1 MAAKKIT
8 GKFDSIEAVLRDI
21 AGGKMVVVVDDADR
35 ENEGD
40 LIMAAEKTTAKAVN
54 FMARFGRGLI
64 CVPTA
69 PERLQQLGIERMVL
83 NNREGH
89 RTDFQISVDAAQG
102 ITTGISAADRARTI
116 KTLANPTSIAADL
129 VQPGHV
135 FPLRAKTGGV
145 LQRAGHT
152 EAAVDLARLA
162 GCRPMGVICE
172 VMNDDGTMARLPELR
187 RFAKKHKLRLCSIE
201 QLIEFRRKREKLVA
215 CEEIVHMPTDFGEF
229 DLHLYLST
237 IDGQHHLAL
246 VKGSMSARRRTLVRV
261 HSECLTGD
269 VFGSRRCDCGPQL
282 QQAMKQVSAA
292 GHGVILYM
300 RQEGRGIGLA
310 PKIKAYK
317 LQQKGYDTVEANEKL
332 GFPMDLREYGIGA
345 QILADLGIKKIR
357 LLTNNPKKI
366 VGLEGYGLEVVERVP
381 ILVKPNKHNKN
392 YLKTKREKLGHL
404 L

>member
-1 MAAKKIT
+1 MAVKKIT
-8 GKFDSIEAVLRDI
+8 GKFDSIDAVLRDI
-21 AGGKMVVVVDDADR
+21 AHGKMVVVVDDADR

-69 PERLQQLGIERMVL
+69 QERLMQLGIERMVL
-83 NNREGH
+83 NNRETH
-89 RTDFQISVDAAQG
+89 RTDFQISVDAASG
-102 ITTGISAADRARTI
+102 ITTGISAADRAKTI
-116 KTLANPTSIAADL
+116 KILANPTSLTENL

-172 VMNDDGTMARLPELR
+172 IMNDDGSMARLPELR
-187 RFAKKHKLRLCSIE
+187 RFAKRHKLKICCIA
-201 QLIEFRRKREKLVA
+201 QLIEHRRKREKLVA
-215 CEEIVHMPTDFGEF
+215 CEELITMPTDFGKF
-229 DLHLYLST
+229 DLHLYRST
-237 IDGQHHLAL
+237 IDDQHHLAL
-246 VKGSMSARRRTLVRV
+246 VRGSMNPRRRTLVRV

-345 QILADLGIKKIR
+345 QILADLGVSEMT
-357 LLTNNPKKI
+357 LLSNSHRNVI
-366 VGLEGYGLEVVERVP
+366 GLEGYGITVVGERP
-381 ILVKPNKHNKN
+381 IP
-392 YLKTKREKLGHL
+392 E
-404 L
+404 